1 MKKNILSILLRKTIF
16 EIENQKSYLKYKMCL
31 FITEFNLYFN
41 VNKFEE
47 IELQQQKH
55 QNLSQMPHF
64 PDVAFVNSNCHHQY
78 ATTPRLNNQ
87 LALFPIPRF
96 YTCF

>member
-1 MKKNILSILLRKTIF
+1 
-16 EIENQKSYLKYKMCL
+16 MCL
-31 FITEFNLYFN
+31 FITKFNLYFN
-41 VNKFEE
+41 VNKLEE

-96 YTCF
+96 YTCFQSIIAVILH